1 MATVIHGRNLIIKMN
16 GTAIAGAKSCE
27 ISVKCDKIETAS
39 PSTGTWRTFLAG
51 RKEWSGSCGHLI
63 PASGT
68 PLKSDTEM
76 VGQIVTL
83 TMQTDMPGDT
93 ISGSA
98 IVEQWSASGAVG
110 SLVNGSF
117 SFCGNGPL
125 S

>member
-68 PLKSDTEM
+68 PLKSEVEM
-76 VGQIVTL
+76 VGQTVTL
-83 TMQTDMPGDT
+83 TMQTDMTDDT

-98 IVEQWSASGAVG
+98 IVEQWGASGALG
-110 SLVNGSF
+110 SLANGKF
-117 SFCGNGPL
+117 SFCGSGPL

>member
-83 TMQTDMPGDT
+83 TMQTDMPGDI

>member
-1 MATVIHGRNLIIKMN
+1 MSTVIHGRNLIIKMD

-27 ISVKCDKIETAS
+27 ISVKCDKIEAAS

-68 PLKSDTEM
+68 PLKSEVEM
-76 VGQIVTL
+76 VGQTVTL
-83 TMQTDMPGDT
+83 TMQTDMTDDI

-110 SLVNGSF
+110 SLANGKF
-117 SFCGNGPL
+117 SFCGSGPL

>member
-51 RKEWSGSCGHLI
+51 RKEWSVSCGHLI

-68 PLKSDTEM
+68 PLKSDVAM
-76 VGQIVTL
+76 VRQTVTL
-83 TMQTDMPGDT
+83 TMQSGISGDT

-110 SLVNGSF
+110 SLANGKF
-117 SFCGNGPL
+117 SFCGNGAL

>member
-1 MATVIHGRNLIIKMN
+1 MATVVHGRNLIIKMN

-51 RKEWSGSCGHLI
+51 RKEWSVSCGHLI
-63 PASGT
+63 TASGT
-68 PLKSDTEM
+68 PLKSRAQM
-76 VGQIVTL
+76 VGQTVTL

-110 SLVNGSF
+110 SLANGKF
-117 SFCGNGPL
+117 SFCGSGPL

>member
-27 ISVKCDKIETAS
+27 ISVKCDKTETAS

>member
-1 MATVIHGRNLIIKMN
+1 MN
-16 GTAIAGAKSCE
+16 GKAIAGAKSCE
-27 ISVKCDKIETAS
+27 ISVKCDKTETAS

>member
-51 RKEWSGSCGHLI
+51 RKEWSASCGHLI

-68 PLKSDTEM
+68 PLKSDMEM

-98 IVEQWSASGAVG
+98 IVEHWSASGAVG
-110 SLVNGSF
+110 SLANGSF